1 MSSHAAH
8 CAVRARYAAAMSDA
22 PAENAPESIL
32 DLANACV
39 RYVKRALSLELD
51 YTPDTLPLLDHYLRS
66 AQDVSKEDVLNLL
79 APAAGAYFGEVVRR
93 QLGPAR
99 WHVAE
104 GDFSSYR
111 LEFER
116 CFLSFNPMGSA
127 LGVVLR
133 GDADHYG
140 GHLALLAEDQPLV
153 HESLERV
160 GEVRE
165 EDYFRLAV
173 RFEVLEQVVGLLID
187 KAIAQNELSRRFGP
201 DVYAALREQKSTGLL
216 H

>member
-1 MSSHAAH
+1 ML
-8 CAVRARYAAAMSDA
+8 RAMSDG
-22 PAENAPESIL
+22 PTENEPEAIR
-32 DLANACV
+32 DLAAACV
-39 RYVKRALSLELD
+39 RYVRRALSLELD
-51 YTPDTLPLLDHYLRS
+51 YTPDTLPLLDHYLQS
-66 AQDVSKEDVLNLL
+66 AQDVSQEEILSLV

-93 QLGPAR
+93 QLGPCR
-99 WHVAE
+99 WHLTE

-127 LGVVLR
+127 LAVVLR

-140 GHLALLAEDQPLV
+140 GHLSLLAEDEPLV
-153 HESLERV
+153 KESLERV
-160 GEVRE
+160 GDVRE
-165 EDYFRLAV
+165 EDYYRLAV
-173 RFEVLEQVVGLLID
+173 RYEVIEQVVALLID

-201 DVYAALREQKSTGLL
+201 DVYAALREQKGTGLL